1 MCLGNK
7 SKGFTVEKW
16 KDTGLHRYVSDFSVG
31 YDDFNFSGITNIHK
45 YLTEKHSNVYMFGFI
60 KQTFTILVM
69 VRLSF
74 GGSKA
79 IIKAVTGAV

>member
-31 YDDFNFSGITNIHK
+31 YDDFNFSDITNIHK
-45 YLTEKHSNVYMFGFI
+45 YLTEKHNNVYISGFI
-60 KQTFTILVM
+60 KQTFIILVM
-69 VRLSF
+69 VMLSF
-74 GGSKA
+74 RGSWA
-79 IIKAVTGAV
+79 ITKAVTGAI